1 LRPGESPRTESGTA
15 TQLARIRL
23 EHFRKVGNIVGA
35 SQEITIHKKIIASVL
50 VTLLLSLILTLIHL

>member
-35 SQEITIHKKIIASVL
+35 SQESTIHKKIIASIAA
-50 VTLLLSLILTLIHL
+50 TLFLSFIITLMHL